1 MAYLPKNKYNKKIAG
16 KGEFMV
22 KRNSKPYE
30 GEYMELSDGTY
41 QSGTRYRQGEIL
53 VPTHKVKPLNTYK
66 VNDKGLHLDIT
77 TRKNAFDYSKLK
89 ETIQKEHDKYQPI
102 FFTKP
107 FPTKKDYKKGQFRR
121 YFALRKNTVT
131 EYKEINEKIYED
143 IRNENGTY
151 DSNLYEVGFTPWVL
165 TDNNTTANSKLMKQ
179 LNRAFPNIS
188 SILFPDLTEYHLP
201 DSLFRPKTQMEEIA
215 SDNDLKDPN
224 TESHIPEE
232 IPISGKDPRLEKVEK
247 EIREEVESIAR
258 NRTKYT
264 PPKKRTKLKLKK
276 EYFKKAKPLLK
287 RKNKK
292 S

>member
-53 VPTHKVKPLNTYK
+53 VPTRKVKPLNTYK

-89 ETIQKEHDKYQPI
+89 EKIQKEHDKYQPI

-143 IRNENGTY
+143 IKNEKGTY
-151 DSNLYEVGFTPWVL
+151 DYNLYEVGFTPWVL

-215 SDNDLKDPN
+215 SDDDLKDPN